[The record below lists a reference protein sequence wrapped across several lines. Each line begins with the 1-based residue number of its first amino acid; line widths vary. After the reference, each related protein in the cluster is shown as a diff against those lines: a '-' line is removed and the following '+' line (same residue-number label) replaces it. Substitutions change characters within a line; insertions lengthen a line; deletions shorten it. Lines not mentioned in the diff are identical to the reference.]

1 MARGRKMPA
10 SGLIV
15 EALSV
20 CSGVKPLITGK
31 PNPITIDM
39 ICEDHNLEKKNCL
52 IIGDSLRSDIA
63 LGINSNISSLLVLTG
78 NTKED
83 DLTKGHNKSSQLPT
97 YYSDS
102 LA

>member
-1 MARGRKMPA
+1 MPA

-20 CSGVKPLITGK
+20 CSGIKPLITGK
-31 PNPITIDM
+31 PNPITVDM
-39 ICEDHNLEKKNCL
+39 ICEDHGLEKKNCL
-52 IIGDSLRSDIA
+52 IIGDSLSSDIA
-63 LGINSNISSLLVLTG
+63 LGINSNINSLLVLTG

-83 DLTKGHNKSSQLPT
+83 DLTKFHNKSSPLLPT